1 MTIKILLSLSF
12 LLIHS
17 KITPIESN
25 KMEKNISNLN
35 NKIANIE
42 TEKNIKEHIKKI
54 HQLSKNQEKIINTF
68 NYIKKYFN
76 TNEIKYTEYSLQEI
90 GFIGYSQKIIHSKI
104 KGKRADIYN
113 IIIPIKIL
121 NNLKNNL
128 AIGIAIELLNK
139 LRNINSENNLNFF
152 FVEDDSLEE
161 NTIISSRIL
170 LSNNYLGKN
179 TNTIYLMLN
188 ENRIKNKIYL
198 ENESFITNSKTN
210 LGFLKA
216 TIKSFEKNKLDFN
229 TAKITEKK
237 INNLYNIYWDE
248 SIPFLIINNNLNPI
262 LTQNKNTIYEIYKSI
277 EETLTNQY
285 KSKNTDEIHYI
296 IIDTP
301 FEKIIINEITLIT
314 LIYICY
320 NLIIIVFIRKFKEA
334 GLVMKK
340 VKNDYYK
347 LIRLFFT
354 LFLST
359 YLSLLI
365 TNKLFVN
372 YENTTVYTIIN
383 SKYLITFFATL
394 LIHNLLSLFTYNF
407 TIYLNYRQLKYLA
420 ISISII
426 ELIILMFIKIEFILI
441 VIIKSILLLIKP
453 NKITIVQK
461 IIVTIIWTINFVLVT
476 LIQNTTSITN
486 TLTLSYLIS
495 ICLFSTIF
503 MNISEHLKS
512 KLSKIKQNLKKAE
525 KLGLVTF
532 FLITTIII
540 SSNIDKKG
548 HVIQIEQTVSFPE
561 KINTIKI
568 EYPKGNKNPI
578 QIISNDFNLTLQANK
593 KTLKTNI
600 KADDELMNIDFKKI
614 DIAERAVYNINLV
627 TQKIANQIELHFK
640 NASKLIIYQSN
651 TPYKI
656 LANKIIFSLKN
667 INSKKTTIAFTLKS
681 QDDIAYEAFANLHI
695 KKNQVKIYNKNNN
708 KEEKNIKINY
718 SYKIKYSGILPKAEK
733 YKNLDYFKLKNDKE
747 IENLKNFILN

>member
-1 MTIKILLSLSF
+1 MTIKILLSL
-12 LLIHS
+12 LLINLTS
-17 KITPIESN
+17 IPLVPN
-25 KMEKNISNLN
+25 KMKRNVSNLN

-42 TEKNIKEHIKKI
+42 TEKNIKAHIEKI
-54 HQLSKNQEKIINTF
+54 NQLSNKQEKIINTF

-76 TNEIKYTEYSLQEI
+76 TNEIKYMEYSLQEI
-90 GFIGYSQKIIHSKI
+90 GFIGYSQKILHSKI
-104 KGKRADIYN
+104 KGKGLAIYN
-113 IIIPIKIL
+113 IIIPIKIQ

-128 AIGIAIELLNK
+128 AIGIAIELLSTLKNT
-139 LRNINSENNLNFF
+139 NPENNVNFF
-152 FVEDDSLEE
+152 FIEDDSLEE

-210 LGFLKA
+210 LEFVKA
-216 TIKSFEKNKLDFN
+216 IIKTFEKNNLDFN
-229 TAKITEKK
+229 TTKITEKK
-237 INNLYNIYWDE
+237 SNNLYNLYWDE

-262 LTQNKNTIYEIYKSI
+262 LTQNKNTIFEIYKSI

-285 KSKNTDEIHYI
+285 KSKNTNEIHYI
-296 IIDTP
+296 VINTP
-301 FEKIIINEITLIT
+301 FKKIIINEIALIA

-340 VKNDYYK
+340 VKNNYYK
-347 LIRLFFT
+347 LVRLFFT

-365 TNKLFVN
+365 TNKIFVG
-372 YENTTVYTIIN
+372 YENITAYSITN
-383 SKYLITFFATL
+383 SKYLVTFFTIL

-407 TIYLNYRQLKYLA
+407 TLYLNYRQLKYLA
-420 ISISII
+420 ISTSII

-441 VIIKSILLLIKP
+441 VIIKSILFLIKP
-453 NKITIVQK
+453 NKITTIQK
-461 IIVTIIWTINFVLVT
+461 IIVIIIWIINFILIT

-503 MNISEHLKS
+503 INISEYLKS
-512 KLSKIKQNLKKAE
+512 KLSKIKQNFKKAE
-525 KLGLVTF
+525 KLGLTTF

-540 SSNIDKKG
+540 SSNIDKEE

-561 KINTIKI
+561 KINKIKI
-568 EYPKGNKNPI
+568 EYLKSNKNPI
-578 QIISNDFNLTLQANK
+578 QIISNDFNLTLQANE
-593 KTLKTNI
+593 KTLETSI
-600 KADDELMNIDFKKI
+600 KANDELMNIDFKKI
-614 DIAERAVYNINLV
+614 DIAERAVYSIDLI

-656 LANKIIFSLKN
+656 LANNIIFSLKN
-667 INSKKTTIAFTLKS
+667 INSKKKTIAFTLKS
-681 QDDIAYEAFANLHI
+681 QDNIAYEAFANLHV
-695 KKNQVKIYNKNNN
+695 KKNQVKIYNKTNN

-733 YKNLDYFKLKNDKE
+733 YKNLEYFKLKNDKE
-747 IENLKNFILN
+747 IENLKTLKLN

>member
-42 TEKNIKEHIKKI
+42 TEKNIKEHIEKI

-461 IIVTIIWTINFVLVT
+461 IIVTIIWTINFVLIT

-614 DIAERAVYNINLV
+614 DIAERAVYNIDLV

-747 IENLKNFILN
+747 IENLKNFKLN

>member
-1 MTIKILLSLSF
+1 MIIKTLLSL
-12 LLIHS
+12 LLINS
-17 KITPIESN
+17 TNTPIVPN
-25 KMEKNISNLN
+25 KIEKNEPNPS
-35 NKIANIE
+35 NKIAKIE
-42 TEKNIKEHIKKI
+42 TENNIKAHIRKINQLNKK
-54 HQLSKNQEKIINTF
+54 QEQIINTF

-76 TNEIKYTEYSLQEI
+76 TNEIKYMEYSLQEI

-104 KGKRADIYN
+104 KGKSIDIYN
-113 IIIPIKIL
+113 IIIPIKIQ

-139 LRNINSENNLNFF
+139 LKNNNSENNINFF
-152 FVEDDSLEE
+152 FIEDDSLEE

-188 ENRIKNKIYL
+188 ENRIKNKISL
-198 ENESFITNSKTN
+198 ENESLITNSKTN
-210 LGFLKA
+210 LGFLK
-216 TIKSFEKNKLDFN
+216 TIIRTFEKNKLDFN

-237 INNLYNIYWDE
+237 LNNLYNLYWDE

-262 LTQNKNTIYEIYKSI
+262 LTQNKNTIFEIYKSI

-296 IIDTP
+296 VIDTP
-301 FEKIIINEITLIT
+301 FKKIIINEISLIA

-334 GLVMKK
+334 GLVLKK
-340 VKNDYYK
+340 IKNNYYK
-347 LIRLFFT
+347 LVRLFST

-365 TNKLFVN
+365 TNKIFVN
-372 YENTTVYTIIN
+372 YENTAVYSITN
-383 SKYLITFFATL
+383 PKYLITFFATL
-394 LIHNLLSLFTYNF
+394 FIHNLLSLFTYNF

-420 ISISII
+420 ISTSII

-441 VIIKSILLLIKP
+441 IIIKSIMLLLKP
-453 NKITIVQK
+453 NKNTIIQK
-461 IIVTIIWTINFVLVT
+461 IIVLIIWIINFVLIT

-503 MNISEHLKS
+503 INASEHLKS
-512 KLSKIKQNLKKAE
+512 KFSKIKQNFKKAE
-525 KLGLVTF
+525 KLGFVTF
-532 FLITTIII
+532 FLIITIII
-540 SSNIDKKG
+540 SSNIDKEG

-561 KINTIKI
+561 KINKIKI
-568 EYPKGNKNPI
+568 KYLKDNKNPI
-578 QIISNDFNLTLQANK
+578 QIISNDFNLTLQANE
-593 KTLKTNI
+593 KTLKTSI
-600 KADDELMNIDFKKI
+600 KADDELMSIDFKKI
-614 DIAERAVYNINLV
+614 DIAERAVYSIDLI
-627 TQKIANQIELHFK
+627 TQKIANQIDLHFK

-667 INSKKTTIAFTLKS
+667 IKSKKTTIAFTLKS
-681 QDDIAYEAFANLHI
+681 QDDIEYEAFANLHI
-695 KKNQVKIYNKNNN
+695 KKNQVKIYNTINNE
-708 KEEKNIKINY
+708 EEKNIKINY
-718 SYKIKYSGILPKAEK
+718 SYKIKYSGILPKAEI
-733 YKNLDYFKLKNDKE
+733 YKNLEYFKLTNDKE
-747 IENLKNFILN
+747 IENLKTLKLN

>member
-1 MTIKILLSLSF
+1 MIIKILLL
-12 LLIHS
+12 LLINS
-17 KITPIESN
+17 TSAPIVPNKI
-25 KMEKNISNLN
+25 EKNVSNSS

-42 TEKNIKEHIKKI
+42 TEKNIKAHIEKIYQPKKP
-54 HQLSKNQEKIINTF
+54 QEKIINTF

-76 TNEIKYTEYSLQEI
+76 TNEIKYMEYSLQEI

-104 KGKRADIYN
+104 KGKSANIYN
-113 IIIPIKIL
+113 IIIPIKIQ
-121 NNLKNNL
+121 NNFENNL
-128 AIGIAIELLNK
+128 AIGIAIELLRK
-139 LRNINSENNLNFF
+139 LKNTNPENNVNFF
-152 FVEDDSLEE
+152 FVEDDSLEQ

-170 LSNNYLGKN
+170 LSNKYLRKN

-198 ENESFITNSKTN
+198 ENESLITNSKTN
-210 LGFLKA
+210 LEFLKA
-216 TIKSFEKNKLDFN
+216 IIKPFEKNKLDFN
-229 TAKITEKK
+229 TSKITEKK
-237 INNLYNIYWDE
+237 LNSLYNLYWDE

-262 LTQNKNTIYEIYKSI
+262 LTQNKNTIFEIYKSI
-277 EETLTNQY
+277 EEVLTNQY

-296 IIDTP
+296 VIDTP
-301 FEKIIINEITLIT
+301 FKKIIINEIALIA

-334 GLVMKK
+334 GLIMKK
-340 VKNDYYK
+340 VKNNYYK
-347 LIRLFFT
+347 LVRLFFT

-365 TNKLFVN
+365 TNKIFVS
-372 YENTTVYTIIN
+372 YENATAYSITN
-383 SKYLITFFATL
+383 PKYLIIFFATL
-394 LIHNLLSLFTYNF
+394 LIYNLLSFFTYNF

-420 ISISII
+420 ISTSIV

-441 VIIKSILLLIKP
+441 IIIKNILLLIKP
-453 NKITIVQK
+453 NKNTIIQK
-461 IIVTIIWTINFVLVT
+461 IIVTIIWIINFVLIT
-476 LIQNTTSITN
+476 LIQNTTSIKN

-503 MNISEHLKS
+503 INISEHLKS
-512 KLSKIKQNLKKAE
+512 KLPKIKQNLKKAK

-532 FLITTIII
+532 FLIITIII
-540 SSNIDKKG
+540 SSNIDKEE

-561 KINTIKI
+561 KINKIKI
-568 EYPKGNKNPI
+568 EYLKNNKNPI
-578 QIISNDFNLTLQANK
+578 QIISNDFNLTLQANE
-593 KTLKTNI
+593 KTLKTSI

-614 DIAERAVYNINLV
+614 DIAERAVYSIDLV

-681 QDDIAYEAFANLHI
+681 QEDIVYEAFANLHI
-695 KKNQVKIYNKNNN
+695 KKNQVKIYNKTNNT
-708 KEEKNIKINY
+708 EEKNIKINY

-733 YKNLDYFKLKNDKE
+733 YKNLEYFKLKNDKD
-747 IENLKNFILN
+747 IENLKTLKLN

>member
-1 MTIKILLSLSF
+1 MTIRILLPLL
-12 LLIHS
+12 LLINS
-17 KITPIESN
+17 TNTPIAPN
-25 KMEKNISNLN
+25 KMEKNVSDPSY
-35 NKIANIE
+35 KIASTEI
-42 TEKNIKEHIKKI
+42 EKNIKEHIEKI
-54 HQLSKNQEKIINTF
+54 HQPNKRQEKITDTF

-76 TNEIKYTEYSLQEI
+76 ANEIKYMEYSLQEI

-104 KGKRADIYN
+104 KGKSTNTYN

-128 AIGIAIELLNK
+128 AIGIAIELLSK
-139 LRNINSENNLNFF
+139 LKNTNPENNLNFF
-152 FVEDDSLEE
+152 FAEDDSLEE

-170 LSNNYLGKN
+170 LSNNYLGKSA
-179 TNTIYLMLN
+179 NTIYLMLN
-188 ENRIKNKIYL
+188 ENKVKNKIFL

-216 TIKSFEKNKLDFN
+216 IIKAFEKNKLDFN
-229 TAKITEKK
+229 AAKITEKK
-237 INNLYNIYWDE
+237 LNNLYNLYWDE
-248 SIPFLIINNNLNPI
+248 SIPFLIINNNVNSI
-262 LTQNKNTIYEIYKSI
+262 LTQNKNTIFEIYKSI
-277 EETLTNQY
+277 EETLTNQH
-285 KSKNTDEIHYI
+285 KSKNTDEIHYVV
-296 IIDTP
+296 IDTP
-301 FEKIIINEITLIT
+301 FKKIIINEIALIT

-334 GLVMKK
+334 GLIMKK

-347 LIRLFFT
+347 LVRLFFT

-359 YLSLLI
+359 YLSLLLTDKI
-365 TNKLFVN
+365 FASN
-372 YENTTVYTIIN
+372 ENTVTYGILN
-383 SKYLITFFATL
+383 LKYLITFFATL
-394 LIHNLLSLFTYNF
+394 FIHNLLSLFTYNF

-420 ISISII
+420 ISTSMI

-441 VIIKSILLLIKP
+441 IIIKSILLLIKP
-453 NKITIVQK
+453 NKNTIIQK
-461 IIVTIIWTINFVLVT
+461 IIVIIIWIINFVLIT

-495 ICLFSTIF
+495 ICFFSTIF
-503 MNISEHLKS
+503 INISKHSKS

-525 KLGLVTF
+525 KIGLVAF

-540 SSNIDKKG
+540 SSNIKKEG
-548 HVIQIEQTVSFPE
+548 DEITIEQTVNFPE
-561 KINTIKI
+561 KTNKIKI
-568 EYPKGNKNPI
+568 EYLKGNKNPI
-578 QIISNDFNLTLQANK
+578 QIISNDFNITLQANE

-600 KADDELMNIDFKKI
+600 KADDDLMNIDLKKI
-614 DIAERAVYNINLV
+614 DIAERAVYRIDLI

-681 QDDIAYEAFANLHI
+681 QDDIAYEAFANLHV
-695 KKNQVKIYNKNNN
+695 KKNQVKIYNKVNNS
-708 KEEKNIKINY
+708 EEKNIKINY
-718 SYKIKYSGILPKAEK
+718 TYKIKYSGILPKAEK
-733 YKNLDYFKLKNDKE
+733 YKNLEYFKLTNDKE
-747 IENLKNFILN
+747 IENLKNLKLN

>member
-1 MTIKILLSLSF
+1 MIIKILLL
-12 LLIHS
+12 LLINLKS
-17 KITPIESN
+17 IPIAPNKI
-25 KMEKNISNLN
+25 EKNVSNLS

-42 TEKNIKEHIKKI
+42 TEKNIKAHIEKI
-54 HQLSKNQEKIINTF
+54 HKPKKLQEKIINTF
-68 NYIKKYFN
+68 NYIKKYFD
-76 TNEIKYTEYSLQEI
+76 TNEIKYMEYSLQEI

-104 KGKRADIYN
+104 KGKSINIYN
-113 IIIPIKIL
+113 IIIPIKIQ

-128 AIGIAIELLNK
+128 AIGIAIELLSK
-139 LRNINSENNLNFF
+139 LKNTNPENNINFF
-152 FVEDDSLEE
+152 FVEDDSLEQ

-170 LSNNYLGKN
+170 LSNKYLGKN

-216 TIKSFEKNKLDFN
+216 IIKTFEKNKLDFN
-229 TAKITEKK
+229 TSKITEKK
-237 INNLYNIYWDE
+237 LNNLYNLYWDE
-248 SIPFLIINNNLNPI
+248 SIPLLIINNNLNPI
-262 LTQNKNTIYEIYKSI
+262 LTQNKNTIFEIYKSI
-277 EETLTNQY
+277 EEALTNKY

-296 IIDTP
+296 VIDTP
-301 FEKIIINEITLIT
+301 FKKIIINEIALIT
-314 LIYICY
+314 LIYVCY
-320 NLIIIVFIRKFKEA
+320 NLIVIVFIRKFKEA

-340 VKNDYYK
+340 VKNNYYK
-347 LIRLFFT
+347 LVRLFFT

-365 TNKLFVN
+365 TNKIFGS
-372 YENTTVYTIIN
+372 YENTTAYSITN
-383 SKYLITFFATL
+383 PKYLITFFTTL
-394 LIHNLLSLFTYNF
+394 LAYNLLSLFTYNF

-420 ISISII
+420 ISTSII

-441 VIIKSILLLIKP
+441 IIIKSIMLLIKP
-453 NKITIVQK
+453 NKNTIIQK
-461 IIVTIIWTINFVLVT
+461 IIVIIIWLINFILIT

-503 MNISEHLKS
+503 INISKHLKS
-512 KLSKIKQNLKKAE
+512 KLPKIKQNLKKAE
-525 KLGLVTF
+525 NLNLITF

-540 SSNIDKKG
+540 SSNINKEG
-548 HVIQIEQTVSFPE
+548 HIIQIEQTVSFPE
-561 KINTIKI
+561 KINKIKI

-578 QIISNDFNLTLQANK
+578 QIISNDFNLTLQANEK
-593 KTLKTNI
+593 ILKTSI
-600 KADDELMNIDFKKI
+600 KANDELMNIDFKKI
-614 DIAERAVYNINLV
+614 DIAERAVYSIDLV

-656 LANKIIFSLKN
+656 LANKIIFSLKK

-681 QDDIAYEAFANLHI
+681 QDDIVYEAFANLHI
-695 KKNQVKIYNKNNN
+695 KKNQVKIYNKTTNT
-708 KEEKNIKINY
+708 EEKNIKINY
-718 SYKIKYSGILPKAEK
+718 SYKVKYSGTLPKAEK
-733 YKNLDYFKLKNDKE
+733 YKNLEYFKLKNDKE
-747 IENLKNFILN
+747 IENLKTLKLN

>member
-1 MTIKILLSLSF
+1 MTIKILLSL
-12 LLIHS
+12 LLIALTS
-17 KITPIESN
+17 APIVPN
-25 KMEKNISNLN
+25 KMGKNIPNSN
-35 NKIANIE
+35 NKIANIT
-42 TEKNIKEHIKKI
+42 TEKNIKMHIEKINQPSKK
-54 HQLSKNQEKIINTF
+54 QEKIINTF

-76 TNEIKYTEYSLQEI
+76 TNEIKYMEYSLQEI

-104 KGKRADIYN
+104 KGKSSAIYN

-139 LRNINSENNLNFF
+139 LKNTNPEKSINFF
-152 FVEDDSLEE
+152 FVEDDSLEQ

-188 ENRIKNKIYL
+188 ENKIKNKLYL
-198 ENESFITNSKTN
+198 ENESLITNSKTN

-216 TIKSFEKNKLDFN
+216 IIKTFEKNKLDFN
-229 TAKITEKK
+229 TTKITEKK
-237 INNLYNIYWDE
+237 LNNLYNLYWEE

-262 LTQNKNTIYEIYKSI
+262 LAQNKNTIFEIYKSI
-277 EETLTNQY
+277 EEALTNQY
-285 KSKNTDEIHYI
+285 KSKNTNEIHYI
-296 IIDTP
+296 VIDTP
-301 FEKIIINEITLIT
+301 FKKIIINEIALIA

-340 VKNDYYK
+340 VKNNYYK
-347 LIRLFFT
+347 LVRLFFT
-354 LFLST
+354 FFLST
-359 YLSLLI
+359 YLSLLLTNKIFVSNENTAIYSI
-365 TNKLFVN
+365 TNP
-372 YENTTVYTIIN
+372 
-383 SKYLITFFATL
+383 KYLIIFFTTL

-420 ISISII
+420 ISTSVI
-426 ELIILMFIKIEFILI
+426 ELIILMFIKVEFILI
-441 VIIKSILLLIKP
+441 IIIKSILLLIKP
-453 NKITIVQK
+453 NKNTIIQK
-461 IIVTIIWTINFVLVT
+461 ILVIIIWIINFMLIT

-503 MNISEHLKS
+503 INISEHLKS
-512 KLSKIKQNLKKAE
+512 KLSKIKQNLKKVE
-525 KLGLVTF
+525 KLGLITF
-532 FLITTIII
+532 FLVTTIII
-540 SSNIDKKG
+540 SKNIDKKG
-548 HVIQIEQTVSFPE
+548 HIIRIEQIASFPE
-561 KINTIKI
+561 KINKIKI
-568 EYPKGNKNPI
+568 EYIKDNKNPI
-578 QIISNDFNLTLQANK
+578 QIISNEFNLTLQANK
-593 KTLKTNI
+593 KTLKTSI
-600 KADDELMNIDFKKI
+600 KADDELMNIDFKKT
-614 DIAERAVYNINLV
+614 DIAERAVYSIDLV

-656 LANKIIFSLKN
+656 LSNNIIFSLKN
-667 INSKKTTIAFTLKS
+667 ISSKKTTIAFTLKS
-681 QDDIAYEAFANLHI
+681 QDDIEYEAFANLHV
-695 KKNQVKIYNKNNN
+695 KKNEIKIYNKANN

-733 YKNLDYFKLKNDKE
+733 YKHLEYFKLKNDKE
-747 IENLKNFILN
+747 IENLKTLKLN

>member
-1 MTIKILLSLSF
+1 MIIKILLL
-12 LLIHS
+12 LLINS
-17 KITPIESN
+17 TSTPIVPN
-25 KMEKNISNLN
+25 KIEKNVSNSS

-42 TEKNIKEHIKKI
+42 TEKNIKAHIEKIYQPKKP
-54 HQLSKNQEKIINTF
+54 QEKIINTF

-76 TNEIKYTEYSLQEI
+76 TNEIKYMEYSLQEI

-104 KGKRADIYN
+104 KGKSANIYN
-113 IIIPIKIL
+113 IIIPIKIQ
-121 NNLKNNL
+121 NNFENNL
-128 AIGIAIELLNK
+128 AIGIAIELLRK
-139 LRNINSENNLNFF
+139 LKNTNPENNVNFF
-152 FVEDDSLEE
+152 FVEDDSLEQ

-170 LSNNYLGKN
+170 LSNKYLRKN

-198 ENESFITNSKTN
+198 ENESLITNSKTN
-210 LGFLKA
+210 LEFLKA
-216 TIKSFEKNKLDFN
+216 IIKPFEKNKLDFN
-229 TAKITEKK
+229 TSKITEKK
-237 INNLYNIYWDE
+237 LNSLYNLYWDE

-262 LTQNKNTIYEIYKSI
+262 LTQNKNTIFEIYKSI
-277 EETLTNQY
+277 EEVLTNQY

-296 IIDTP
+296 VIDTP
-301 FEKIIINEITLIT
+301 FKKIIINEIALIA

-340 VKNDYYK
+340 VKNNYYK
-347 LIRLFFT
+347 LVRLFFT

-365 TNKLFVN
+365 TNKIFVS
-372 YENTTVYTIIN
+372 YENTTAYSITN
-383 SKYLITFFATL
+383 PKYLITFFATL
-394 LIHNLLSLFTYNF
+394 LIYNLLSLFTYNF

-420 ISISII
+420 ISTSIV

-441 VIIKSILLLIKP
+441 IIIKNILLLIKP
-453 NKITIVQK
+453 NKNTIIQK
-461 IIVTIIWTINFVLVT
+461 IIVTIIWIINFVLIT
-476 LIQNTTSITN
+476 LIQNTTSIKN

-503 MNISEHLKS
+503 INISEHLKS
-512 KLSKIKQNLKKAE
+512 KLPKIKQNLKKAK

-532 FLITTIII
+532 FLIITIII
-540 SSNIDKKG
+540 SSNIDKEE

-561 KINTIKI
+561 KINKIKI
-568 EYPKGNKNPI
+568 EYLKNNKNPI
-578 QIISNDFNLTLQANK
+578 QIISNDFNLTLQANE
-593 KTLKTNI
+593 KTLKTSI

-614 DIAERAVYNINLV
+614 DIAERAVYSIDLV

-681 QDDIAYEAFANLHI
+681 QEDIVYEAFANLHI
-695 KKNQVKIYNKNNN
+695 KKNQVKIYNKTNNT
-708 KEEKNIKINY
+708 EEKNIKIHY

-733 YKNLDYFKLKNDKE
+733 YKNLEYFKLKNDKD
-747 IENLKNFILN
+747 IENLKTLKLN